1 MNRPADGGGSGEL
14 KADHESMLAA
24 GNGLVK
30 AGETFD
36 STGKS
41 LPSLSGMGPAAGLIS
56 GIVATYA
63 DTGMKLSAEAQ
74 TIGDATRVCSGLLAD
89 ADADAASAIQ
99 ILEKGISK

>member
-1 MNRPADGGGSGEL
+1 MNRPADGGGEL
-14 KADHESMLAA
+14 KADHEAMLAA

-36 STGKS
+36 ATGKS

-56 GIVATYA
+56 ALVSTYA

-89 ADADAASAIQ
+89 ADADAASAIK
-99 ILEKGISK
+99 ILEKGVSP